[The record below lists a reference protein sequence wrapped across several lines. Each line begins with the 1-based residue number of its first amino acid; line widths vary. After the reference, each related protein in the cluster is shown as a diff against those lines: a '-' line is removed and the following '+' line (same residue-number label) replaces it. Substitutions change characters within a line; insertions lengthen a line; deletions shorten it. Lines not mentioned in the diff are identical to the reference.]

1 MATTG
6 TIHLDTVE
14 GSQLTVTGTAARM
27 YRGFTIEGIDAT
39 ALPDASVMLVARDL
53 ALSSGGSTYPGAP
66 NYNLTDVIIR
76 GISSDAVQG
85 QLVYETFAGLEPSVY
100 IVRDASFS
108 QERRVCFS
116 PVDGTLFSVD
126 FKNTDGDVVIGE
138 DVAHVI
144 LDWPMRAINVTAT
157 RFGRPPIGL
166 GRSVPSV
173 NDTPWPTEDPLAK
186 GMWKVTS
193 VVSTTNRIA
202 GYYTYQAMAITRTTD
217 PWHEMVVLQ
226 SKLTGRYAKV
236 NPSEFSGEFGLP
248 YSFGVSRKNGFQRIC
263 PFPEVDIAGLLPI

>member
-126 FKNTDGDVVIGE
+126 FKNTDGDVVIEE
-138 DVAHVI
+138 DVAHVV
-144 LDWPMRAINVTAT
+144 LDWPMRAISVTAT
-157 RFGRPPIGL
+157 RFGRPPAGL

-173 NDTPWPTEDPLAK
+173 NDLPWPLEDPYPKGFWTLWNSRASLACPTRSAYHARM
-186 GMWKVTS
+186 GSSVSARSPRSISRPCCRFSRRTS
-193 VVSTTNRIA
+193 RRA
-202 GYYTYQAMAITRTTD
+202 
-217 PWHEMVVLQ
+217 E
-226 SKLTGRYAKV
+226 
-236 NPSEFSGEFGLP
+236 
-248 YSFGVSRKNGFQRIC
+248 
-263 PFPEVDIAGLLPI
+263 PFHP